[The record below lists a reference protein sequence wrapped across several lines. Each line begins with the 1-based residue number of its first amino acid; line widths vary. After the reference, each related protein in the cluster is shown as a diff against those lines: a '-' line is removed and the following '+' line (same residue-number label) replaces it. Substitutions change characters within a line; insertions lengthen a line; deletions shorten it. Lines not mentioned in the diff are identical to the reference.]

1 MEKHELSLE
10 MINNLGIGIDIIEV
24 SRFRRKKYEENRNF
38 YKKIFV
44 KSEINYCL
52 KFKNS
57 AERFA
62 GKFAIKEAVI
72 KSIPEKI
79 GPRDI
84 EIVYVNRKPRIRLKN
99 SLEKKYQ
106 ELESKKIV
114 PDKELIKKFPD
125 EIFVPVD
132 VTEGSVNRR
141 FNSILSRLSK
151 RAKKSILS

>member
-1 MEKHELSLE
+1 MTEKHELSLE

-79 GPRDI
+79 GLRDI
-84 EIVYVNRKPRIRLKN
+84 EIVYANRKPRIRLKS
-99 SLEKKYQ
+99 SLVKKYDFIVSVSH
-106 ELESKKIV
+106 EKEFAIGIVVAEKI
-114 PDKELIKKFPD
+114 
-125 EIFVPVD
+125 
-132 VTEGSVNRR
+132 
-141 FNSILSRLSK
+141 
-151 RAKKSILS
+151 

>member
-1 MEKHELSLE
+1 MTEKHELSLE
-10 MINNLGIGIDIIEV
+10 MIKNLGIGIDIIEV
-24 SRFRRKKYEENRNF
+24 SRFRRKKYEENRDF

-79 GPRDI
+79 GPRNI
-84 EIVYVNRKPRIRLKN
+84 EIVYVNRKPRIILKN
-99 SLEKKYQ
+99 SLRKKYDFIVSVSH
-106 ELESKKIV
+106 EKEFAIGIVFADKI
-114 PDKELIKKFPD
+114 
-125 EIFVPVD
+125 
-132 VTEGSVNRR
+132 
-141 FNSILSRLSK
+141 
-151 RAKKSILS
+151 

>member
-1 MEKHELSLE
+1 MTEKHELSLE
-10 MINNLGIGIDIIEV
+10 MIKNLGIGIDIIEV

-72 KSIPEKI
+72 KSISGKI
-79 GPRDI
+79 GFLDI
-84 EIVYVNRKPRIRLKN
+84 ETTHLKSKPIVR
-99 SLEKKYQ
+99 
-106 ELESKKIV
+106 
-114 PDKELIKKFPD
+114 IKKSQEKYNF
-125 EIFVPVD
+125 IA
-132 VTEGSVNRR
+132 S
-141 FNSILSRLSK
+141 LSHENDFAVAVVISERIK
-151 RAKKSILS
+151 

>member
-1 MEKHELSLE
+1 MTEKHELSLE
-10 MINNLGIGIDIIEV
+10 MIKNLGIGIDIIEV

-72 KSIPEKI
+72 KSILEKI
-79 GPRDI
+79 GFCDI
-84 EIVYVNRKPRIRLKN
+84 EIVYVNRKPRIKLKN
-99 SLEKKYQ
+99 LLEKKYNFIVSVSH
-106 ELESKKIV
+106 EKEFAIGIVIAEKI
-114 PDKELIKKFPD
+114 
-125 EIFVPVD
+125 
-132 VTEGSVNRR
+132 
-141 FNSILSRLSK
+141 
-151 RAKKSILS
+151 

>member
-1 MEKHELSLE
+1 
-10 MINNLGIGIDIIEV
+10 MIENLGIGIDIIEV

-72 KSIPEKI
+72 KSISEKI
-79 GPRDI
+79 GFLDI
-84 EIVYVNRKPRIRLKN
+84 ETVYVGRKPRIRLKN
-99 SLEKKYQ
+99 SLEKNIILLYQFHMKKNLQLELLLPRKYDRTY
-106 ELESKKIV
+106 LKI
-114 PDKELIKKFPD
+114 
-125 EIFVPVD
+125 
-132 VTEGSVNRR
+132 R
-141 FNSILSRLSK
+141 
-151 RAKKSILS
+151 

>member
-1 MEKHELSLE
+1 MTEKHALSLE
-10 MINNLGIGIDIIEV
+10 MIKNLGIGIDIIEV
-24 SRFRRKKYEENRNF
+24 SRFRKKQYEENKNF

-84 EIVYVNRKPRIRLKN
+84 EIVYVNRKPSINLKS
-99 SLEKKYQ
+99 SLRKKYDFIVSVSH
-106 ELESKKIV
+106 EKEFAIGIVIAEKI
-114 PDKELIKKFPD
+114 
-125 EIFVPVD
+125 
-132 VTEGSVNRR
+132 
-141 FNSILSRLSK
+141 
-151 RAKKSILS
+151 